1 MNVNADKHLCVLC
14 RDFHSMGIFLR
25 CMEACIALVTD
36 LSVLY
41 VGALSVY
48 YTSVLLGLHNFMIT
62 A

>member
-1 MNVNADKHLCVLC
+1 
-14 RDFHSMGIFLR
+14 
-25 CMEACIALVTD
+25 MEAFIALVTV

-48 YTSVLLGLHNFMIT
+48 YTSVLSGLHNFMIT